1 MRFDRVELQNVC
13 QHVATT
19 VEFGE
24 GLNGIF
30 GPNGS
35 GKSNVLKMMR
45 AAVLGDYRTNA
56 GKKLDNVNKLASAS
70 AKSRIIV
77 NVTHGDAEIEV
88 IRGLQRAKS
97 QMRINGGEPILGDS
111 KIDAALLDVLGVNT
125 KILSDYVFVMQGDI
139 FHGIVD
145 ASDAD
150 RSRSLQALF
159 NTGWAETCW
168 TAVGE
173 RMRGVVVPDVAV
185 AIDQLKLQVAEVEA
199 EIEATAA
206 ELQGYDD
213 LAEYDATTDPARAVV
228 AKNVRRNQLK
238 AEIDRAEAA
247 VDTHA
252 ETVTSLQA
260 EDVELQTRLRAG
272 EAAVVKLPAAAAVA
286 TQLAEWAAYRK
297 LAAARARHATEEAR
311 LAADAAAHWEP
322 EEPIGYVTNPEV
334 YRTDL
339 ATASS
344 RRQEALDFVE
354 LFSGCDEVLCPT
366 CKQKTPALLSVV
378 AEKEA
383 LAVEMATEIERI
395 DAVLVVT
402 REHDRALRQWQD
414 WQTRHNAAAAAHASN
429 QVVDTGDPPATAEAD
444 LRNTQSEIA
453 VASQLVQDLTAD
465 VAAVAAELAAARGQ
479 MLTHEETSTRLTQE
493 REGLQLT
500 REAFEAAQAAIADT
514 DTRLQARTT
523 LLAEKQASL
532 GAQRRCVRALQAA
545 EAEAAAAA
553 KSRRWLEHLGVM
565 RSALHRDALPRLV
578 AQSYLEVLR
587 DDINELLEMFDAPFQ
602 VDVEDGLSFL
612 AHFNGHDQPVA
623 RLSGGQKVLFG
634 IGFRVA
640 VNALF
645 AREAGLLCLDEPTEY
660 LDEQNVGCL
669 TMALSHLRALSEA
682 EGMQFIVITHERT
695 LEPLFDRVVRL
706 PAVI

>member
-56 GKKLDNVNKLASAS
+56 GKKSDNVNKRASAS

-77 NVTHGDAEIEV
+77 NMTHGDADIEV

-97 QMRINGGEPILGDS
+97 QLRINGGSPILGDS

-168 TAVGE
+168 NAVGE

-185 AIDQLKLQVAEVEA
+185 AIDQLKLQVTEVAA
-199 EIEATAA
+199 EIAAIDA
-206 ELQGYDD
+206 ELQNYDD
-213 LAEYDATTDPARAVV
+213 LADYDATTDPARQVLARN
-228 AKNVRRNQLK
+228 ARRNQLK
-238 AEIDRAEAA
+238 AEITRAEAA
-247 VDTHA
+247 IDTHT
-252 ETVTSLQA
+252 ETVASLQA
-260 EDVELQTRLRAG
+260 EDVELQARLQ
-272 EAAVVKLPAAAAVA
+272 EATAVVAALPAATTVA

-297 LAAARARHATEEAR
+297 LEAARARHVAEAVR
-311 LAADAAAHWEP
+311 LQADAEAHTEP
-322 EEPIGYVTNPEV
+322 AEPIGYVTNPEV

-339 ATASS
+339 ARAQAAK
-344 RRQEALDFVE
+344 QEALDFVE
-354 LFSGCDEVLCPT
+354 LFSGRDEVLCPT
-366 CKQKTPALLSVV
+366 CKQKTPALLAVV

-383 LAVEMATEIERI
+383 LASELATEVERLE
-395 DAVLVVT
+395 AVLVVT
-402 REHDRALRQWQD
+402 SEHERALRQWQD
-414 WQTRHNAAAAAHASN
+414 WQTRHNAAVVAHESN
-429 QVVDTGDPPATAEAD
+429 QIVDTGEPPDRTEVE
-444 LRNTQSEIA
+444 LRSTQSEITTA
-453 VASQLVQDLTAD
+453 TQLVTDLTAD
-465 VAAVAAELAAARGQ
+465 VAAVAAELAEAKGQ
-479 MLTHEETSTRLTQE
+479 IRTHEETATRLTAE

-500 REAFEAAQAAIADT
+500 REAFEAAQAAIAET
-514 DTRLQARTT
+514 DARLQARTT
-523 LLAEKQASL
+523 LLAEKQASAASL
-532 GAQRRCVRALQAA
+532 QRSERALHAA
-545 EAEAAAAA
+545 RTEADKAARA
-553 KSRRWLEHLGVM
+553 RRWLEQLGTM

-587 DDINELLEMFDAPFQ
+587 DDINELLAMFDAPFQ

-669 TMALSHLRALSEA
+669 TMALSHLRALSEE